1 MFASRILHVLHGIKI
16 RFVPLMKAIAPW
28 FVLAVVGHGLTG
40 GVETS
45 AVQSGAM
52 PLDKM
57 LGSIIALLAAF
68 MGWYGAHRCIY
79 HGVQG
84 GDFIPGP
91 RQAKFIWAQLL
102 NLLGMIVVAIGVL
115 LPLAIAAAVSMPDL
129 PEADIQRFANR
140 IAMLA
145 FPIMLI
151 LFSRLLLMAPLMI
164 RDLPKPFTTSCNLTK
179 GHVLE
184 LTLLQILSLA
194 PLLIT
199 QPLAGMLSGVSL
211 WGAVIITEIGGFA
224 SILLYTQLAEDEY
237 TRLVAKRE

>member
-1 MFASRILHVLHGIKI
+1 MFFTRILHVLHGIKI
-16 RFVPLMKAIAPW
+16 RLVPLMKAIAPW
-28 FVLAVVGHGLTG
+28 FALAVLVHGFTG
-40 GVETS
+40 GVGS
-45 AVQSGAM
+45 KAVQSGAM
-52 PLDKM
+52 PLDQM
-57 LGSIIALLAAF
+57 LGSIIALFAAL

-84 GDFIPGP
+84 ADFIPGP

-102 NLLGMIVVAIGVL
+102 NLLGMIVVATGVL
-115 LPLAIAAAVSMPDL
+115 VPLAVAASISMPDL
-129 PEADIQRFANR
+129 PAADIQRFANR

-184 LTLLQILSLA
+184 LTMLQVLSLA
-194 PLLIT
+194 PLVIT
-199 QPLAGMLSGVSL
+199 QPLAWMLSDISA
-211 WGAVIITEIGGFA
+211 WATVIITEIGGFA

-237 TRLVAKRE
+237 TRLVAKRG